1 MPRDNIKYFG
11 ELIAL
16 DLEVSYLEL
25 GDYFYDTILKLG
37 KEEYSSH
44 HPNQDFGDIVDFFD
58 EGLVYRAILKI
69 KKDFDFHRS
78 EVRRIHMDE
87 ELRRAGT
94 NA

>member
-25 GDYFYDTILKLG
+25 GDYFYDTILSLG
-37 KEEYSSH
+37 KEEYASH
-44 HPNQDFGDIVDFFD
+44 HPEQDYSNIADFFD

-69 KKDFDFHRS
+69 KKDFIFHRD
-78 EVRRIHMDE
+78 EVRRLHRDE

-94 NA
+94 SA